1 VGTAFPGGL
10 FCCVEDKGCRRKA
23 EEFTS
28 SVAAVLQRQSQDLYA
43 LKVEFR
49 LALDSV
55 DPFL

>member
-1 VGTAFPGGL
+1 M
-10 FCCVEDKGCRRKA
+10 KA